1 MTKPQK
7 CSSTWSAMLGCKSE
21 MKEGCCWA
29 VGNGEKIHIKTD
41 PWILK
46 LHNKRPIPNFLSTE
60 QLVLVSELILQNPPS
75 EEGTEDKLLWLHHPN
90 GVFTAKSFIKT
101 LNDRAPSSSHYG
113 NAGNIP
119 WKKFWQVKVLA
130 PNLQIFA
137 WIILN
142 NGIAVGS
149 RMMTYYKDI
158 NTECRMCNGVV
169 ETLEHLFLYCPVSQA
184 VLFASHL
191 TLRIDASLN
200 LSVHHY
206 IKSWLLEGGD
216 YSKLKMG
223 ICLFWSIWKTR
234 NNIVFNKGTV
244 HIQKMLQETYYW
256 FHRDTNIQND
266 TTLPSEQDLL
276 DSAETVWSPPTQS
289 KMKINF
295 DGAAGIRGFACAAV
309 ARNYNCEF
317 NGCQTQ
323 VFAFSIPVEAEA
335 HGALVGIELAISKA
349 MRHIIVE
356 GDSLT
361 VINSLKYNNFPV
373 PWRIKNTIG
382 KIKDKLGN
390 FTSVDFNF
398 IKKEANFMAHSLA
411 AYAVQNQL
419 SNQWL
424 TSPPSCITHLFSED
438 SSS

>member
-1 MTKPQK
+1 
-7 CSSTWSAMLGCKSE
+7 
-21 MKEGCCWA
+21 
-29 VGNGEKIHIKTD
+29 
-41 PWILK
+41 
-46 LHNKRPIPNFLSTE
+46 
-60 QLVLVSELILQNPPS
+60 
-75 EEGTEDKLLWLHHPN
+75 
-90 GVFTAKSFIKT
+90 
-101 LNDRAPSSSHYG
+101 
-113 NAGNIP
+113 
-119 WKKFWQVKVLA
+119 
-130 PNLQIFA
+130 
-137 WIILN
+137 
-142 NGIAVGS
+142 
-149 RMMTYYKDI
+149 
-158 NTECRMCNGVV
+158 MCNGAV
-169 ETLEHLFLYCPVSQA
+169 ETLEHLFLYFPVSQA

-206 IKSWLLEGGD
+206 IKSWLLEGGN

-234 NNIVFNKGTV
+234 NNIVFNEGTV
-244 HIQKMLQETYYW
+244 HIQKMLQEAYYW
-256 FHRDTNIQND
+256 FHPDTNIQD
-266 TTLPSEQDLL
+266 VTTLPSEQDLL
-276 DSAETVWSPPTQS
+276 DSAKTVWSPPTQS

-295 DGAAGIRGFACAAV
+295 DGAAGIRGFACVAV

-323 VFAFSIPVEAEA
+323 VFAFSTPVEAEA
-335 HGALVGIELAISKA
+335 HGALVGIELSISKA
-349 MRHIIVE
+349 IRHIIIE
-356 GDSLT
+356 GDSFT
-361 VINSLKYNNFPV
+361 VINSLRYNNFPV
-373 PWRIKNTIG
+373 PWSIKNTIG

-411 AYAVQNQL
+411 AYAVRNQL